1 MGTFRKSASAKS
13 NKTGNKTKSEK
24 PAIKKGGLIIKAIT
38 QYEGVHYAELEN
50 IHKAELQHIRIS
62 DLPKDKPDFNSP
74 GTTRDMLIAEWLIKF
89 ISSGLKSGRLTTSH
103 LLPKKGD
110 VANYLG
116 VSAGTVQN
124 AIRYIE
130 DQGYVVSKQRIG
142 TIISTP
148 DNQNTRLRKLT
159 SKRDVAVLAIKKLIK
174 QKRLTIGEA
183 LPSAREV
190 AKLIGS
196 APNTTRLALE
206 YLASVDII
214 EDRGYRGNKANWFV
228 QAIPDDNH
236 VDIEAIASETL
247 IDQIEFDLKSLIAE
261 QYQVG
266 DKLPSHLELAEVLKV
281 SIKTVHDAMT
291 RIIDQGYVQSLR
303 GRYGSYVIQIPDVT
317 GETKKPEGSVIPDAV
332 RNALQYNYIRVE
344 QQLGAYI
351 SEKFRTGDKLP
362 TMVELAE
369 ALEVSSNTIRKA
381 LQNLAKN
388 GYLRFER
395 GRYGG
400 TYVVKLPKVTTNG
413 TNQDGQYIAINAQ
426 KVKSYTKKTVVQ

>member
-1 MGTFRKSASAKS
+1 MGTSRKSKTAS
-13 NKTGNKTKSEK
+13 KTGYKTKSEK
-24 PAIKKGGLIIKAIT
+24 PALRQGGLIIKAIT
-38 QYEGVHYAELEN
+38 QFEGVNYADLEN

-62 DLPKDKPDFNSP
+62 DLPKTKPDFNTP
-74 GTTRDMLIAEWLIKF
+74 GTTRDMLIAEWF
-89 ISSGLKSGRLTTSH
+89 IEFITAGLKSGKLTTSH

-148 DNQNTRLRKLT
+148 DNTNTRLRKLT
-159 SKRDVAVLAIKKLIK
+159 SKRDVAVIAIKRLIK
-174 QKRLTIGEA
+174 QKKFALGDA
-183 LPSAREV
+183 LPSARDV

-206 YLASVDII
+206 FLASVGII
-214 EDRGYRGNKANWFV
+214 DDRGYRGNKANWFV
-228 QAIPDDNH
+228 QVIPDDTGID
-236 VDIEAIASETL
+236 VDAIASETL
-247 IDQIEFDLKSLIAE
+247 IDQIEYDLKALIAE

-266 DKLPSHLELAEVLKV
+266 DKLPSHLELANILKV

-291 RIIDQGYVQSLR
+291 RVIEQGYVQSLR
-303 GRYGSYVIQIPDVT
+303 GRYGSYVIQTPDVT
-317 GETKKPEGSVIPDAV
+317 GKTNKPEGSVIPDAV

-344 QQLGAYI
+344 QQLSAYI
-351 SEKFRTGDKLP
+351 SDKFRAGDKLP
-362 TMVELAE
+362 TMVELADT
-369 ALEVSSNTIRKA
+369 LEVSSNTIRKA

-400 TYVVKLPKVTTNG
+400 TYVVKLPKVSAG
-413 TNQDGQYIAINAQ
+413 ASKQDGQYVAINAQ
-426 KVKSYTKKTVVQ
+426 KLKSYTRN